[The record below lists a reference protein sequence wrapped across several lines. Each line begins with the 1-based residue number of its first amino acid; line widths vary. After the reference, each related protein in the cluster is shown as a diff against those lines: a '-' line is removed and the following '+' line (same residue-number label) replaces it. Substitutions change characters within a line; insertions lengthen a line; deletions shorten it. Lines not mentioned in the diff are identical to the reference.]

1 MPKPDAFI
9 EGSETFI
16 NYKERL
22 DAHLTAHDVA
32 AAKHTAVLLSS
43 IGAKT
48 YGILRSLTA
57 PDLPSEKSYQEL
69 CAILQKHF
77 SPAPL
82 EIVERFKFHK
92 RNQGQ
97 GETIAEYIAAI
108 KRLSQHCNFGDNLQ
122 DALRDRFVCGLKDEA
137 TQKRLLQE
145 PTLTFDKAT
154 AMAQAI
160 ETAHRDAAEIHGHG
174 TIQDSVHKLSK
185 SHHHNK
191 PKQQT
196 VHPPCQS
203 CGKTNHARS
212 NCFYRQATC
221 KKCSKVGHIQTVCR
235 STKKNAEP
243 DRKHNSQS
251 KSRQKPVHELEA
263 DDQFTLELY
272 TLKSSSPKIMVPV
285 RVNDVKTQMEL
296 DTGAAISVMTLGDF
310 RRIFRKDPLLTPT
323 KIKLKTYTNEVIT
336 PLGQVQVSVETN
348 GQTASL
354 PLLILEKGSNPIFG
368 RDWLSTFKL
377 AWKDIH
383 SICTSASQAPS
394 DQRIKALIS
403 DFSEVFSEGIGTVKG
418 ITGNL
423 TLKEEAKPK
432 FCKARTVPYA
442 FKDKVER
449 EIDNLENQGIITK
462 VHSSDWATPIVPVV
476 KSNGDIRIC
485 GDFKTTVN
493 PSLDVEQYT
502 LPRMEDMLATL
513 EHGQTFSKIDLRQAY
528 LQLPLDDASRKIT
541 TINTS
546 KGLYSYNRLP
556 FGITS
561 SPAIWQRT
569 MDQILSG
576 LPGVQCN
583 QDDMIV
589 TGKTEEDHLK
599 NLRAVLKRL
608 NEYGLKANLTK
619 CKFFQKDVIFCGIK
633 ITQDG
638 IHKTEDKIIA
648 IKEAP
653 VPTNKTQ
660 LRSFLGLV
668 NYYHKWLDN
677 VAQIAKPLYNQ
688 LQDHQQFSW
697 SESCQQSFERIK
709 AMVASDKVLMRYDP
723 DLPLRLATDASP
735 YGLGAVLSHITKDGE
750 ERPIAYASRTLNQAE
765 KNYSQLDKEALSI
778 VWAVKKFFNYLCGR
792 HFTLI
797 TDHQPL
803 KFIFSPSRGI
813 PAMSAARQQRYA
825 VFLSGFNYSIEYRNS
840 RANANADG
848 LSRLPMPTSTSAA
861 EIDDADRLFYTD
873 ILESI
878 PVNSTIAA
886 RDSRHDPTLSKVIHF
901 VQTDTWPSNVHQE
914 LQPFFSRRHE
924 LTVQHNCLLWGY
936 RLVPPQRLRSKILD
950 MLHQGHLGIVKMKN
964 MARGYFWWPGMDKNI
979 EELSKS
985 CDGCA
990 RSQPDPLKAPL
1001 HPWNWPEKPWQRIHI
1016 DYAGPFLGSMFLVIV
1031 DAHSKWAEIIPTSS
1045 ATSASSIC
1053 ILTSL
1058 FARFGLPEHL
1068 VSDNG
1073 PQFTSEEFSSFLRS
1087 NGVKHIFSPP
1097 YHPATNGLA
1106 ERMVK
1111 TFKQA
1116 MKSAKN
1122 DKGNLNTKLARFLFA
1137 YRNAPHSTTSES
1149 PSSLMFGRHLRNHMD
1164 IMRPDLSRT
1173 VSLSQQRQVNAHSQA
1188 KQRHFSV
1195 GDTVLVRDY
1204 RGNQR
1209 WLHGTIGARNGSH
1222 TYDVEIAGGI
1232 TWRRH
1237 ADQMVHTRTQPDTK
1251 SDTHPMLL
1259 PPPVPSFSTTSA
1271 AVDTNDFNQ
1280 TQLPQG
1286 GRDGTST
1293 RPQVEP
1299 PCSPNRDESQNSPSL
1314 LDQRS
1319 GAHPDTQNTHKTRS
1333 GRVVR
1338 KPVKYTL

>member
-285 RVNDVKTQMEL
+285 RVNDVKTKMEL

-383 SICTSASQAPS
+383 SICTSSSQAPS

-633 ITQDG
+633 ITQYG

-848 LSRLPMPTSTSAA
+848 LSTLPMPTSTSAA
-861 EIDDADRLFYTD
+861 EIDDAEL
-873 ILESI
+873 
-878 PVNSTIAA
+878 
-886 RDSRHDPTLSKVIHF
+886 K
-901 VQTDTWPSNVHQE
+901 DT
-914 LQPFFSRRHE
+914 
-924 LTVQHNCLLWGY
+924 C
-936 RLVPPQRLRSKILD
+936 
-950 MLHQGHLGIVKMKN
+950 
-964 MARGYFWWPGMDKNI
+964 
-979 EELSKS
+979 
-985 CDGCA
+985 
-990 RSQPDPLKAPL
+990 
-1001 HPWNWPEKPWQRIHI
+1001 RI
-1016 DYAGPFLGSMFLVIV
+1016 
-1031 DAHSKWAEIIPTSS
+1031 K
-1045 ATSASSIC
+1045 
-1053 ILTSL
+1053 
-1058 FARFGLPEHL
+1058 R
-1068 VSDNG
+1068 
-1073 PQFTSEEFSSFLRS
+1073 
-1087 NGVKHIFSPP
+1087 
-1097 YHPATNGLA
+1097 
-1106 ERMVK
+1106 
-1111 TFKQA
+1111 
-1116 MKSAKN
+1116 
-1122 DKGNLNTKLARFLFA
+1122 
-1137 YRNAPHSTTSES
+1137 
-1149 PSSLMFGRHLRNHMD
+1149 
-1164 IMRPDLSRT
+1164 
-1173 VSLSQQRQVNAHSQA
+1173 
-1188 KQRHFSV
+1188 
-1195 GDTVLVRDY
+1195 
-1204 RGNQR
+1204 
-1209 WLHGTIGARNGSH
+1209 
-1222 TYDVEIAGGI
+1222 
-1232 TWRRH
+1232 
-1237 ADQMVHTRTQPDTK
+1237 
-1251 SDTHPMLL
+1251 
-1259 PPPVPSFSTTSA
+1259 
-1271 AVDTNDFNQ
+1271 
-1280 TQLPQG
+1280 
-1286 GRDGTST
+1286 
-1293 RPQVEP
+1293 
-1299 PCSPNRDESQNSPSL
+1299 
-1314 LDQRS
+1314 
-1319 GAHPDTQNTHKTRS
+1319 
-1333 GRVVR
+1333 
-1338 KPVKYTL
+1338 